1 MSPVTREHF
10 EQQLDRRFA
19 QHRAGMYR
27 ALWIQGACIV
37 TANAAFLVTVI
48 SLVEFLRQ

>member
-1 MSPVTREHF
+1 MSAVTREHF
-10 EQQLDRRFA
+10 EQELDRIFA
-19 QHRAGMYR
+19 EHRAEILR

-48 SLVEFLRQ
+48 SLVEVLRQ